1 MQYIDLCRLVN
12 GSKFVEHL
20 TLKNLKINSFREDGE
35 VGKVQKEKKQSS
47 YLVLLFTV
55 TFILQK
61 PITKTKVLPN
71 WKALI
76 NFLSHNFVIL
86 KLQIEIYF
94 AITYKKM

>member
-20 TLKNLKINSFREDGE
+20 TLKNLKINSFRDGE

-61 PITKTKVLPN
+61 PITKTKVLPS

-76 NFLSHNFVIL
+76 NFLFHNFV
-86 KLQIEIYF
+86 
-94 AITYKKM
+94 ITYKKM

>member
-1 MQYIDLCRLVN
+1 M
-12 GSKFVEHL
+12 EHL

-35 VGKVQKEKKQSS
+35 VGKVQKEKKTQSS
-47 YLVLLFTV
+47 YLVLSFTV

-61 PITKTKVLPN
+61 PITKTKVLPS

-76 NFLSHNFVIL
+76 NFLSHNFVIV

-94 AITYKKM
+94 AITYKKV